1 MATIKHFIVATTTI
15 EKRLTFSIQGGMM
28 DGGGLAGQG
37 GRPCIGICFLRLVVA
52 MVVVVMVAM
61 VSRAL

>member
-52 MVVVVMVAM
+52 MV
-61 VSRAL
+61 SRAL